1 MLITNPANPK
11 YPSRKNR
18 LKTCQHKIPS
28 DLYLQIF
35 GSTPSTLPEI
45 QSVIAFCNYY
55 RSIIPDFKHLMSTL
69 FDILHDKDPL
79 YWTSQRQS
87 VLHSLKNCFTPHYD
101 EHSTPT

>member
-1 MLITNPANPK
+1 MQITNPVNPK
-11 YPSRKNR
+11 YPSCKTR
-18 LKTCQHKIPS
+18 LKARQQKIPS
-28 DLYLQIF
+28 DQYLQIF
-35 GSTPSTLPEI
+35 GSTPSTIPQI

-55 RSIIPDFKHLMSTL
+55 RSIIPDFKYLMSTL